1 MGIKE
6 KINGLFH
13 TKDGEIQGA
22 YNAYDKVVELL
33 DARDRDQDKFD
44 RKQELE
50 AQLKETEQLTTELLK
65 NYEGV
70 KSWKGVFRE
79 MHMNLARMFMRTGRY
94 DEATAECD
102 KVAEYD
108 PLDADELRN
117 ALQEIISGKKLEST
131 QLDEVG
137 VG

>member
-1 MGIKE
+1 MSIKE

-13 TKDGEIQGA
+13 TKDGEIQEA
-22 YNAYDKVVELL
+22 YNSYDKVVELL

-44 RKQELE
+44 RKQELD

-65 NYEGV
+65 NYESV

-79 MHMNLARMFMRTGRY
+79 MHINLARIFMRTGRY
-94 DEATAECD
+94 DEATKECN
-102 KVAEYD
+102 KVEEYD
-108 PLDADELRN
+108 PIDAEELKN
-117 ALQEIISGKKLEST
+117 ALQEIMDGKKLESA
-131 QLDEVG
+131 QLNEVG